1 MPIILQ
7 PFGRGTASNGATTRE
22 NANYFASSDP
32 FLTNHDV
39 NQQVWQVCFF
49 DRMTLAETKLTSNM
63 PAWSA
68 IPYSIFHE
76 TRPRTLFQHTLGSMR
91 PIFFD
96 ERYALYNHN
105 LTFCLTYILTFSL
118 TSMSTFALSYSLTFI
133 WHIVISN
140 SAIFSLANDLTFC
153 LTHIYYII
161 YIYCDICLD
170 IIFNNNFQHLFWHI
184 LWNFIWHNTMLQF
197 CLEYIVTCLAFCLQA
212 REVQHMTPT
221 LAKWSRFGHQG
232 NDARLFIFQSGW
244 RHDQGGAWVES
255 CALIDAKNM
264 QPGSA
269 HSKLAKV
276 RKCVCW

>member
-1 MPIILQ
+1 MKHD
-7 PFGRGTASNGATTRE
+7 RGH
-22 NANYFASSDP
+22 YSSI
-32 FLTNHDV
+32 H
-39 NQQVWQVCFF
+39 
-49 DRMTLAETKLTSNM
+49 LA
-63 PAWSA
+63 AWD
-68 IPYSIFHE
+68 
-76 TRPRTLFQHTLGSMR
+76 Q
-91 PIFFD
+91 
-96 ERYALYNHN
+96 
-105 LTFCLTYILTFSL
+105 FSL
-118 TSMSTFALSYSLTFI
+118 MKDMHYIITIWHFVWHIFWHFLWHPCQHLLCHIAWHFI

-264 QPGSA
+264 QPRSA